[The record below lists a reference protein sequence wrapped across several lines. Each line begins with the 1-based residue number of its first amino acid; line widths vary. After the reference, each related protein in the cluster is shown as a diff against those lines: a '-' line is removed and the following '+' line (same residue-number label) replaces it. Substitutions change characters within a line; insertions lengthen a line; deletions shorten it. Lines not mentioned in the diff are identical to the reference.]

1 MAAGRR
7 RGGVGDFSLQDHP
20 VDLHIR
26 VGLGH
31 CGEQCLRI
39 GVEGVCKQFIG
50 FTELHHP
57 AQVHDHDPVG
67 NVAHHTQGVGDK
79 QICQVIFLLH
89 LLQQIDDLGLNGHI
103 QGGNRFVAD
112 HHLGLEDERPG
123 NANPLPLAAGEG
135 VGIPAQERLVE
146 TYLFGDPVHGFLD
159 LPRGHFCVVAQRFTD
174 DVKHRHPGIQ
184 AGIGVLKDHL
194 NIPPVFLHLLPG
206 RFQKVNYAVLLGVQQ
221 NLTG

>member
-1 MAAGRR
+1 MGASEAGTGNCSRVQLRHNRTIAVCGPGCRLEQPVKQLLQFTLRGILRNGFKWGNFSPAQVDIHLIRLFYRIIRASASINIPAGHHTAVHLHQRRDLPGAPFAAVTAAGVEMAAGRR

-67 NVAHHTQGVGDK
+67 NMAHHTQGMGDK
-79 QICQVIFLLH
+79 QIWTYRSV
-89 LLQQIDDLGLNGHI
+89 
-103 QGGNRFVAD
+103 
-112 HHLGLEDERPG
+112 PW
-123 NANPLPLAAGEG
+123 G
-135 VGIPAQERLVE
+135 VTKLS
-146 TYLFGDPVHGFLD
+146 
-159 LPRGHFCVVAQRFTD
+159 
-174 DVKHRHPGIQ
+174 KM
-184 AGIGVLKDHL
+184 
-194 NIPPVFLHLLPG
+194 
-206 RFQKVNYAVLLGVQQ
+206 AVR
-221 NLTG
+221 